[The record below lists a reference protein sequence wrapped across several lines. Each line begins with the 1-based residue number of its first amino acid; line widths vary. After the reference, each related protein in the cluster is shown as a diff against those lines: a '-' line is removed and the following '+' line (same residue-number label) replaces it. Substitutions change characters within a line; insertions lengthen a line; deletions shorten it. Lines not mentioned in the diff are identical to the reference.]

1 MIPVAVV
8 ALLVANTDASM
19 QNAEEMAVP
28 ARQANEPSQPSQP
41 ATPDAVH
48 EEPHRVE
55 GPNYVVPIVHDLAL
69 LAVMRAAETVIWP
82 NPFARPEQF
91 GARYEEAFT
100 HPPVFEPR
108 RRFMEWDGDP
118 WPVNTIGHG
127 LFGSELY
134 LRARMCRFP
143 WYGSVAFAAGA
154 SALWEYGFEANGSR
168 PSALDL
174 VYTPLAGAL
183 LGEARFAIH
192 RVAGGIESKTT
203 RGIVRAIVDP
213 LGEMERALGT
223 DC

>member
-1 MIPVAVV
+1 MIPATVV
-8 ALLVANTDASM
+8 ALLVANADTSVR
-19 QNAEEMAVP
+19 NAEETGVP
-28 ARQANEPSQPSQP
+28 AQP
-41 ATPDAVH
+41 AIEPGRTPTPDAVH
-48 EEPHRVE
+48 TEPRRDE
-55 GPNYVVPIVHDLAL
+55 PPNYVVPIVHDLAL
-69 LAVMRAAETVIWP
+69 LTVMRAAETVIWP

-100 HPPVFEPR
+100 HPPVFEPS

-143 WYGSVAFAAGA
+143 WYGSVAFAAAA
-154 SALWEYGFEANGSR
+154 SAVWEYGFEANGAR

-183 LGEARFAIH
+183 LGEARFVIH
-192 RVAGGIESKTT
+192 RAAGGIESKTT
-203 RGIVRAIVDP
+203 RGVVRAIVDP
-213 LGEMERALGT
+213 LGELERAFGT